1 MQSFGKQL
9 LWTCVVTFIVV
20 FGATHVFKEKK
31 TQYTRAGLQ
40 CVGEVQYNLWGSP
53 KVYARC
59 GEHLVRLTVGDD
71 VDVNGRK
78 YICSVVVEEGVTTQ
92 LKRVYSSS
100 CKPL

>member
-9 LWTCVVTFIVV
+9 LWTCVVTFTVV

-31 TQYTRAGLQ
+31 RQYTRTSLQ

-59 GEHLVRLTVGDD
+59 GEYLVRLTVGDS
-71 VDVNGRK
+71 VDVSGRK
-78 YICSVVVEEGVTTQ
+78 YICSVVVEEGVTTRSKKV
-92 LKRVYSSS
+92 LSSS
-100 CKPL
+100 CVLM